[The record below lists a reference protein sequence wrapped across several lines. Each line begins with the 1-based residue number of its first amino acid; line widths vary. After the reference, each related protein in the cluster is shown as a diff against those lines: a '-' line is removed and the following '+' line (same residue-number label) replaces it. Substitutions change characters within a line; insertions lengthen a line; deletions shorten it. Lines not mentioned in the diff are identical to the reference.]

1 MLAPTVNLQ
10 GMNILHVIASLAAE
24 SGGPAK
30 ACLEMARAMD
40 GRGHAVSIFT
50 TDRGLDP
57 STPARPEAGGGVAVR
72 YFPEQWPRTL
82 ATSRP
87 LGRALKAEV
96 GRFDVV
102 HLHSLYL
109 YSDWATARAC
119 RIHGVPYI
127 LRPHGSL
134 DPYQYRQHRLR
145 KFIAEQLF
153 QNNVTRHAAALHF
166 TSEDE
171 MRLAEPYAFGVPGVV
186 VPLGLDLAAY
196 SALPPKGAFRAL
208 HPEIGPRPILLFLG
222 RLHEKKGLDV
232 LARAFAD
239 CVRRGSDAFLVIAGP
254 DDGMLAPTQRI
265 LAEEGMA
272 GRALFTGMV
281 TGADKL
287 ALFADADLF
296 ALPSHSE
303 NFGISVVEAL
313 ACGVPVLISD
323 HVNLWREVEAAG
335 CGRIEPVDVGAVSA
349 ALSSL
354 LADPGAL
361 RTMGQRGRT
370 LVANRF
376 TWPRVADAL
385 DRLYKRIAAPRGKKT

>member
-1 MLAPTVNLQ
+1 
-10 GMNILHVIASLAAE
+10 
-24 SGGPAK
+24 
-30 ACLEMARAMD
+30 MANP
-40 GRGHAVSIFT
+40 
-50 TDRGLDP
+50 P
-57 STPARPEAGGGVAVR
+57 SVAVIDIGSNTIKLLVAA
-72 YFPEQWPRTL
+72 RTKAGNL
-82 ATSRP
+82 T
-87 LGRALKAEV
+87 ALKYRTIDARISA
-96 GRFDVV
+96 GI
-102 HLHSLYL
+102 SQ
-109 YSDWATARAC
+109 AT
-119 RIHGVPYI
+119 
-127 LRPHGSL
+127 
-134 DPYQYRQHRLR
+134 
-145 KFIAEQLF
+145 
-153 QNNVTRHAAALHF
+153 
-166 TSEDE
+166 
-171 MRLAEPYAFGVPGVV
+171 
-186 VPLGLDLAAY
+186 
-196 SALPPKGAFRAL
+196 
-208 HPEIGPRPILLFLG
+208 PR
-222 RLHEKKGLDV
+222 
-232 LARAFAD
+232 
-239 CVRRGSDAFLVIAGP
+239 
-254 DDGMLAPTQRI
+254 